1 MSRSNKKA
9 IIKDDSSKKELLRRR
24 IRRKQN
30 QETQQSKYLENAD
43 EFSLTSDKSIVNDY
57 DYCDYVL
64 DYEND
69 RGFVKWLSRYSGQMT
84 KDLLGKLRRK

>member
-9 IIKDDSSKKELLRRR
+9 IIKDNPPTKALF
-24 IRRKQN
+24 RRKIRHRQN
-30 QETQQSKYLENAD
+30 QETQQAKYLENTD
-43 EFSLTSDKSIVNDY
+43 EASLTSDKSIVNDY

-69 RGFVKWLSRYSGQMT
+69 RGFVKRWQKP
-84 KDLLGKLRRK
+84 KDFLNKLRRK